1 MILAKR
7 IYSVLV
13 FKISVTQIRIFRYKI
28 FVRECLFVIG
38 VINILNLAESMKE
51 KKLVKVI
58 IRSHYIATIFTKKEQ
73 IYQINIG

>member
-7 IYSVLV
+7 IYSILV

-58 IRSHYIATIFTKKEQ
+58 IRSHHIATIFTKKEQ